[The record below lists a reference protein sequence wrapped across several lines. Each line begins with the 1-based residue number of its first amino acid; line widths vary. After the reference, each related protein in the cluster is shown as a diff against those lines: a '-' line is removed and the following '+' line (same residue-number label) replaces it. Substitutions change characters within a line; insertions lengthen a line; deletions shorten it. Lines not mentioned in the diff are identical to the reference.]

1 MTLGNVSIIEF
12 FPKHVFPVNHRRLE
26 KKLSQNCT
34 KIFLTLMTALQII
47 RNHLDLM
54 GVSGIVECFMT
65 SERKRKLTYTHHIGG
80 GDSKTHSEIV
90 KSDP

>member
-1 MTLGNVSIIEF
+1 M
-12 FPKHVFPVNHRRLE
+12 
-26 KKLSQNCT
+26 
-34 KIFLTLMTALQII
+34 A
-47 RNHLDLM
+47 
-54 GVSGIVECFMT
+54 VSGIVECFMT